1 MRIKLYFSIVCLFT
15 SFSSFTDSFNK
26 LTFSLWSKPDI
37 EIFYSIPAEVNE
49 DTKVLFVI
57 HGASRTA
64 ESYFTKWYEYTNNK
78 NIILIAPKFDKLAFP
93 SYNSLIVDKKLA
105 QGKDCKY
112 EYSGYCLEPQNNPSN
127 SLSDSISLIFDYFR
141 SRFDIQEN
149 SYRIYGH
156 SGGSQFVH
164 RYLLFG
170 QDARAEKAVM
180 ANAGWYTFLKD
191 INYPYGVQDMP
202 ISEDRLKWFL
212 SVKGAIMLGDEDADP
227 NDGSLRNDKGAKE
240 QGNNRFQRG
249 IRYFE
254 RNVLIADSLD
264 MPFRW
269 RLQVVKNAAHEN
281 SKMIQAAAPYL
292 LEDL

>member
-1 MRIKLYFSIVCLFT
+1 MSIKLYLSIVCLFT
-15 SFSSFTDSFNK
+15 SFSSFTDTSNK

-37 EIFYSIPAEVNE
+37 EIFYSLPMEVNE

-57 HGASRTA
+57 HGASRGA
-64 ESYFTKWYEYTNNK
+64 KSNFTKWHEYTKNK
-78 NIILIAPKFDKLAFP
+78 NIILIAPKFSKAAFP
-93 SYNSLIVDKKLA
+93 SYNALVVDKKLA
-105 QGKDCKY
+105 ILKDCKY
-112 EYSGYCLEPQNNPSN
+112 KFSDYCLGPQNNPSN

-141 SRFDIQEN
+141 FRFDIQEN

-170 QDARAEKAVM
+170 QDTRAEKAVM

-191 INYPYGVQDMP
+191 INYPYGVKDMP

-212 SVKGAIMLGDEDADP
+212 SLKGAVMLGDEDTDP
-227 NDGSLRNDKGAKE
+227 NDGSLRNDKGTKE
-240 QGNNRFQRG
+240 QGDNRFQRG

-269 RLQVVKNAAHEN
+269 RLQVIKNTAHDN
-281 SKMIQAAAPYL
+281 SKMIQAAAPFL
-292 LEDL
+292 LEDI

>member
-1 MRIKLYFSIVCLFT
+1 MRIKLYFSIVCIFT
-15 SFSSFTDSFNK
+15 SFSSFTDTSNK

-37 EIFYSIPAEVNE
+37 EIFYSLPMEVNE

-57 HGASRTA
+57 HGASRGA
-64 ESYFTKWYEYTNNK
+64 KSNFTKWYEYTKNK
-78 NIILIAPKFDKLAFP
+78 NIILIAPKFGRAAFP
-93 SYNSLIVDKKLA
+93 SYNALVVDKKLA
-105 QGKDCKY
+105 ILKDCKY
-112 EYSGYCLEPQNNPSN
+112 KFSDYCLGPQNNPSN

-141 SRFDIQEN
+141 FRFDIQEN

-170 QDARAEKAVM
+170 QDTRAEKAVM

-191 INYPYGVQDMP
+191 INYPYGVKDMP

-212 SVKGAIMLGDEDADP
+212 SLKGAVMLGDEDINP
-227 NDGSLRNDKGAKE
+227 NDGSLRNDKGTKE
-240 QGNNRFQRG
+240 QGDNRFQRG

-269 RLQVVKNAAHEN
+269 RLQVIKNTAHDN
-281 SKMIQAAAPYL
+281 SKMIQAAAPFL

>member
-15 SFSSFTDSFNK
+15 SFSSFTDTSNK

-37 EIFYSIPAEVNE
+37 EIFYSLPMEVNE

-57 HGASRTA
+57 HGASRGA
-64 ESYFTKWYEYTNNK
+64 KSNFTKWYEYTKNK
-78 NIILIAPKFDKLAFP
+78 NIILIAPKFGKAAFP
-93 SYNSLIVDKKLA
+93 SYNALVVDKKLA
-105 QGKDCKY
+105 ILKDCKY
-112 EYSGYCLEPQNNPSN
+112 KFSDYCLGPQNNPSN

-141 SRFDIQEN
+141 FRFDIQEN

-170 QDARAEKAVM
+170 QDTRAEKAVM

-191 INYPYGVQDMP
+191 INYPYGVKDMP

-212 SVKGAIMLGDEDADP
+212 SLKGAVMLGDEDTDP
-227 NDGSLRNDKGAKE
+227 NDGSLRNDKGTKE
-240 QGNNRFQRG
+240 QGDNRFQRG

-264 MPFRW
+264 MPF
-269 RLQVVKNAAHEN
+269 
-281 SKMIQAAAPYL
+281 
-292 LEDL
+292 

>member
-15 SFSSFTDSFNK
+15 SFSSFTDTANK

-37 EIFYSIPAEVNE
+37 EIFYSLPMEVNE

-57 HGASRTA
+57 HGASRGA
-64 ESYFTKWYEYTNNK
+64 KSNFTKWYEYTKNK
-78 NIILIAPKFDKLAFP
+78 NIILIAPKFGKAAFP
-93 SYNSLIVDKKLA
+93 SYNALVVDKKLA
-105 QGKDCKY
+105 ILKDCKY
-112 EYSGYCLEPQNNPSN
+112 KFSDYCLGPQNNPSN
-127 SLSDSISLIFDYFR
+127 SLTDSISLIFDYFR
-141 SRFDIQEN
+141 FRFDIQEN

-170 QDARAEKAVM
+170 QDTRAEKAVM

-191 INYPYGVQDMP
+191 INYPYGVKDMP

-212 SVKGAIMLGDEDADP
+212 SLKGAVMLGDEDNDP
-227 NDGSLRNDKGAKE
+227 NNGLLRNDKGTKE
-240 QGNNRFQRG
+240 QGDNRFQRG

-269 RLQVVKNAAHEN
+269 RLQVIKNTAHDN
-281 SKMIQAAAPYL
+281 SKMIQAAAPFL

>member
-15 SFSSFTDSFNK
+15 SFSSFTDTSNK

-37 EIFYSIPAEVNE
+37 EIFYSLPMEVNE

-57 HGASRTA
+57 HGASRGA
-64 ESYFTKWYEYTNNK
+64 KSNFTKWYEYTKNK
-78 NIILIAPKFDKLAFP
+78 NIILIAPKFGKAAFP
-93 SYNSLIVDKKLA
+93 SYNALVVDKKLA
-105 QGKDCKY
+105 ILKDCKY
-112 EYSGYCLEPQNNPSN
+112 KFSDYCLGPQNNPSN

-141 SRFDIQEN
+141 FRFDIQEN

-170 QDARAEKAVM
+170 QDTRAEKAVM
-180 ANAGWYTFLKD
+180 AN
-191 INYPYGVQDMP
+191 
-202 ISEDRLKWFL
+202 EDRLKWFL
-212 SVKGAIMLGDEDADP
+212 SLKGAVMLGDEDTDP
-227 NDGSLRNDKGAKE
+227 NDGSLRNDKGTKE
-240 QGNNRFQRG
+240 QGDNRFQRG

-269 RLQVVKNAAHEN
+269 RLQVIKNTAHDN
-281 SKMIQAAAPYL
+281 SKMIQAAAPFL

>member
-15 SFSSFTDSFNK
+15 SFSSFTDTSNK

-37 EIFYSIPAEVNE
+37 EIFYSLPMEVNE

-57 HGASRTA
+57 HGASRGA
-64 ESYFTKWYEYTNNK
+64 KSNFTKWYEYTKNK
-78 NIILIAPKFDKLAFP
+78 NIILIAPKFGKAAFP
-93 SYNSLIVDKKLA
+93 SYNALVVDKKLA
-105 QGKDCKY
+105 ILKDCKY
-112 EYSGYCLEPQNNPSN
+112 KFSDYCLGPQNNPSN

-141 SRFDIQEN
+141 FRFDIQEN

-170 QDARAEKAVM
+170 QDTRAEKAVM

-191 INYPYGVQDMP
+191 INYPYGVKDMP

-212 SVKGAIMLGDEDADP
+212 SLKGAVMLGDEDTDP
-227 NDGSLRNDKGAKE
+227 NDGSLRNDKGTKE
-240 QGNNRFQRG
+240 QGDNRFQRG

-264 MPFRW
+264 MLFRW
-269 RLQVVKNAAHEN
+269 RFQVIKNTAHDN
-281 SKMIQAAAPYL
+281 SKMIQAAAPFL

>member
-1 MRIKLYFSIVCLFT
+1 MRIKLYFSIVCIFT
-15 SFSSFTDSFNK
+15 SFSSFTDTSNK

-37 EIFYSIPAEVNE
+37 EIFYSLPMEVNE

-57 HGASRTA
+57 HGASRGA
-64 ESYFTKWYEYTNNK
+64 EFNFTKWYEHTKNK
-78 NIILIAPKFDKLAFP
+78 NIILIAPKFGKAAFP
-93 SYNSLIVDKKLA
+93 SYNALVVDKKLA
-105 QGKDCKY
+105 ILKDCKY
-112 EYSGYCLEPQNNPSN
+112 KFSDYCLGPQNNPSN
-127 SLSDSISLIFDYFR
+127 SLTDSISLIFDYFR
-141 SRFDIQEN
+141 FRFDIQEN

-170 QDARAEKAVM
+170 QDTRAEKAVM

-191 INYPYGVQDMP
+191 INYPYGVKDMP

-212 SVKGAIMLGDEDADP
+212 SLKGAVMLGDEDTDP
-227 NDGSLRNDKGAKE
+227 KDGSLRNDKGTKE
-240 QGNNRFQRG
+240 QGDNRFQRG

-269 RLQVVKNAAHEN
+269 RLQIIKNTAHDN
-281 SKMIQAAAPYL
+281 SKMIQAAAPFL

>member
-15 SFSSFTDSFNK
+15 SFSSFTDTSNK

-37 EIFYSIPAEVNE
+37 EIFYSLPMEVNE

-57 HGASRTA
+57 HGGSRGA
-64 ESYFTKWYEYTNNK
+64 KSNFTKWYEYTKNK
-78 NIILIAPKFDKLAFP
+78 NIILIAPKFGKEAFP
-93 SYNSLIVDKKLA
+93 SYNALVVDKKFAIL
-105 QGKDCKY
+105 KDCKY
-112 EYSGYCLEPQNNPSN
+112 KFSDYCLGPQNNPSN

-141 SRFDIQEN
+141 FRFDIQEN

-170 QDARAEKAVM
+170 QDTRAEKAVM

-191 INYPYGVQDMP
+191 INYPYGVKDMP

-212 SVKGAIMLGDEDADP
+212 SLKGAVMLGDEDTNP
-227 NDGSLRNDKGAKE
+227 NDGSLRNDKGTKE
-240 QGNNRFQRG
+240 QGDNRFQRG

-269 RLQVVKNAAHEN
+269 RLQVIKNTAHDN
-281 SKMIQAAAPYL
+281 SKMIQAAAPFL

>member
-1 MRIKLYFSIVCLFT
+1 M
-15 SFSSFTDSFNK
+15 
-26 LTFSLWSKPDI
+26 
-37 EIFYSIPAEVNE
+37 EVNE

-57 HGASRTA
+57 HGASRGA
-64 ESYFTKWYEYTNNK
+64 KSNFTKWHEYTKNK
-78 NIILIAPKFDKLAFP
+78 NIILIAPKFGKAAFP
-93 SYNSLIVDKKLA
+93 SYNALVVDKKLA
-105 QGKDCKY
+105 ILKDCKY
-112 EYSGYCLEPQNNPSN
+112 KFSDYCLGPQNNPSN

-141 SRFDIQEN
+141 FRFDIQEN

-170 QDARAEKAVM
+170 QDTRAEKAVM

-191 INYPYGVQDMP
+191 INYPYGVKDMP

-212 SVKGAIMLGDEDADP
+212 SLKGAVMLGDEDTDP
-227 NDGSLRNDKGAKE
+227 NDGSLRNDKGTKE
-240 QGNNRFQRG
+240 QGDNRFQRG

-269 RLQVVKNAAHEN
+269 RLQVIKNTAHDN
-281 SKMIQAAAPYL
+281 SKMIQAAAPFL
-292 LEDL
+292 LEDI

>member
-1 MRIKLYFSIVCLFT
+1 MA
-15 SFSSFTDSFNK
+15 DSFNK

-37 EIFYSIPAEVNE
+37 EIFYSLPVEIDE

-78 NIILIAPKFDKLAFP
+78 NIILIAPKFDKAAFP
-93 SYNSLIVDKKLA
+93 SYNSLVVDKKLA
-105 QGKDCKY
+105 QGKGCKY

-191 INYPYGVQDMP
+191 INYPYGC
-202 ISEDRLKWFL
+202 
-212 SVKGAIMLGDEDADP
+212 
-227 NDGSLRNDKGAKE
+227 
-240 QGNNRFQRG
+240 
-249 IRYFE
+249 
-254 RNVLIADSLD
+254 
-264 MPFRW
+264 
-269 RLQVVKNAAHEN
+269 
-281 SKMIQAAAPYL
+281 L
-292 LEDL
+292 LYTSPSPRDCQ

>member
-15 SFSSFTDSFNK
+15 SFSSFTDTSNK

-37 EIFYSIPAEVNE
+37 EIFYSLPMEVNE

-57 HGASRTA
+57 HGASRGA
-64 ESYFTKWYEYTNNK
+64 EFNFTKWYEYTKNK
-78 NIILIAPKFDKLAFP
+78 NIILIAPKFGKAAFP
-93 SYNSLIVDKKLA
+93 SYNALVVDKKLA
-105 QGKDCKY
+105 ILKDCKY
-112 EYSGYCLEPQNNPSN
+112 KFSDYCLGPQNNPSN

-141 SRFDIQEN
+141 FRFDIQEN

-170 QDARAEKAVM
+170 QDTRAEKAVM

-191 INYPYGVQDMP
+191 INYPYGVKDMP

-212 SVKGAIMLGDEDADP
+212 SLKGAVMLGDEDINP
-227 NDGSLRNDKGAKE
+227 NDGSLRNDKGTKE
-240 QGNNRFQRG
+240 QGDNRFQRG

-269 RLQVVKNAAHEN
+269 RLQVIKNTAHDN
-281 SKMIQAAAPYL
+281 SKMIQAAAPFL

>member
-15 SFSSFTDSFNK
+15 SFSSFTDTSNK

-37 EIFYSIPAEVNE
+37 EIFYSLPMEVNE

-57 HGASRTA
+57 HGASRGA
-64 ESYFTKWYEYTNNK
+64 KSNFTKWYEYTKNK
-78 NIILIAPKFDKLAFP
+78 NIILIAPKFGKAAFP
-93 SYNSLIVDKKLA
+93 SYNALVVDKKLA
-105 QGKDCKY
+105 ILKDCKY
-112 EYSGYCLEPQNNPSN
+112 KFSDYCLGPQNNPSN

-141 SRFDIQEN
+141 FRFDIQEN

-170 QDARAEKAVM
+170 QVSRAEKAVM

-191 INYPYGVQDMP
+191 INYPYGVKDMP

-212 SVKGAIMLGDEDADP
+212 SLKGAVMLGNEDTDP
-227 NDGSLRNDKGAKE
+227 NDGSLRNDKGTKE
-240 QGNNRFQRG
+240 QGDNRFQRG

-269 RLQVVKNAAHEN
+269 RLQVIKNTAHDN
-281 SKMIQAAAPYL
+281 SKMIQAAAPFL

>member
-15 SFSSFTDSFNK
+15 SFSSFTDTSNK

-37 EIFYSIPAEVNE
+37 EIFYSLPMEVNE

-57 HGASRTA
+57 HGASRGA
-64 ESYFTKWYEYTNNK
+64 KSNFTKWYEYTKNK
-78 NIILIAPKFDKLAFP
+78 NIILIAPKFGKAAFP
-93 SYNSLIVDKKLA
+93 SYNALVVDKKLA
-105 QGKDCKY
+105 ILKDCKY
-112 EYSGYCLEPQNNPSN
+112 KFSDYCLGPQNNPSN
-127 SLSDSISLIFDYFR
+127 SLSDSISLIFDYFKF
-141 SRFDIQEN
+141 RFDIQEN

-170 QDARAEKAVM
+170 QDTRAEKAVM

-191 INYPYGVQDMP
+191 INYPYGVKDMP

-212 SVKGAIMLGDEDADP
+212 SLKGAVMLGDEDINP
-227 NDGSLRNDKGAKE
+227 NDGSLRNDKGTKE
-240 QGNNRFQRG
+240 QGDNRFQRG

-269 RLQVVKNAAHEN
+269 RLQVIKNTAHDN
-281 SKMIQAAAPYL
+281 SKMIQAAAPFL

>member
-15 SFSSFTDSFNK
+15 SFSSFTDTDNK

-37 EIFYSIPAEVNE
+37 EIFYSLPMEVNE

-57 HGASRTA
+57 HGASRGA
-64 ESYFTKWYEYTNNK
+64 KSNFTKWYEYTKNK
-78 NIILIAPKFDKLAFP
+78 NIILIAPKFGKAAFP
-93 SYNSLIVDKKLA
+93 SYNALVVDKKLA
-105 QGKDCKY
+105 ILKDCKY
-112 EYSGYCLEPQNNPSN
+112 KFSDYCLGPQNNPSN

-141 SRFDIQEN
+141 FRFDIQEN

-170 QDARAEKAVM
+170 QDTRAEKAVM

-191 INYPYGVQDMP
+191 INYPYGVKDMP

-212 SVKGAIMLGDEDADP
+212 SLKGAVMLGDEDNDP
-227 NDGSLRNDKGAKE
+227 NNGLLRNDKGTKE
-240 QGNNRFQRG
+240 QGDNRFQRG

-269 RLQVVKNAAHEN
+269 RLQVIKNTAHDN
-281 SKMIQAAAPYL
+281 SKMIQAAAPFL

>member
-1 MRIKLYFSIVCLFT
+1 MRIKLYFSIVCIFT
-15 SFSSFTDSFNK
+15 SFSSFTDTSNK

-37 EIFYSIPAEVNE
+37 EIFYSLPMEVNE

-57 HGASRTA
+57 HGASRGA
-64 ESYFTKWYEYTNNK
+64 KSNFTKWYEYTKNK
-78 NIILIAPKFDKLAFP
+78 NIILIAPKFGRAAFP
-93 SYNSLIVDKKLA
+93 SYNALVVDKKLA
-105 QGKDCKY
+105 ILKDCKY
-112 EYSGYCLEPQNNPSN
+112 KFSYYCLGPQNNPSN

-141 SRFDIQEN
+141 FRFDIQEN

-170 QDARAEKAVM
+170 QDTRAEKAVM

-191 INYPYGVQDMP
+191 INYPYGVKDMP

-212 SVKGAIMLGDEDADP
+212 SLKGAVMLGDEDTNP
-227 NDGSLRNDKGAKE
+227 NNGSLRNDKGTKE
-240 QGNNRFQRG
+240 QGDNRFQRG

-269 RLQVVKNAAHEN
+269 RLQVIKNTAHDN
-281 SKMIQAAAPYL
+281 SKMIQAAAPFL